1 MGESPAVSARSG
13 RDSTGAVYEGAA
25 AALRLRLDCGYGVRA
40 MTVPSPAA
48 VTADD
53 IAAALLSAE
62 PRCGHVRVLAIEGR
76 AGAGKTTLAAQVTTE
91 VVARSAGLTVI
102 TVHAD
107 DLYNGWTGPFRSDFP
122 TQVHRWILTP
132 VARGE
137 QARHPI
143 YDWTIGRYTAWREF
157 PAPDVLILEGVGMG
171 HRMLR
176 PDASLLVWVEADGV
190 DLVERVVARDGEHV
204 RAPMVEFMARQ
215 EVLHERERTRD
226 HAHLIV
232 MGV

>member
-1 MGESPAVSARSG
+1 MEV
-13 RDSTGAVYEGAA
+13 TGPT
-25 AALRLRLDCGYGVRA
+25 AL
-40 MTVPSPAA
+40 AA
-48 VTADD
+48 VDV
-53 IAAALLSAE
+53 AAALLSAE
-62 PRCGHVRVLAIEGR
+62 PRCGRARVMAIDGY
-76 AGAGKTTLAAQVTTE
+76 AGAGKTTLAAQVTAE
-91 VVARSAGLTVI
+91 LVAQSAGLSII

-107 DLYNGWTGPFRSDFP
+107 DLYNGWAGPFRSEFP

-157 PAPDVLILEGVGMG
+157 PSPDVLILEGVGMG

-176 PDASLLVWVEADGV
+176 PDVSLLVWVDAQGA

-204 RAPMVEFMARQ
+204 RAPMVEFVARQ

-226 HAHLIV
+226 HANLIV